1 MSSEHG
7 VKAIYYAL
15 FANLGIAVAKGIA
28 TFFTMSGSMLAETIH
43 SLADC
48 INQLLLLFGLKSSKR
63 APDSAHPLGYGKDIY
78 FWSFVVALMLFS
90 IGGLFSIYEG
100 IHKINSH
107 EPIQKVWIA
116 LTVLGVSIV
125 LEVLSLIGAI
135 KEINKLKKDKPF
147 FTWLNQTRNS
157 ELIVVLGEDTAA
169 VFGLVI
175 AFIFVSL
182 SDYLNMPV
190 LDAIGSIAIGV
201 ILLCI
206 SFFLIFRMKALLI
219 GKSANPEVQDQI
231 EKTISEGA
239 GVEKVLNILT
249 IQNGPYVMLAAKI
262 KMDRNINIEEAC
274 KKINTIEIDLKNR
287 FPSLEWSFIE
297 PDIK

>member
-15 FANLGIAVAKGIA
+15 LANFGIAIAKGIA

-63 APDSAHPLGYGKDIY
+63 APDSSHPLGYGKDIY

-100 IHKINSH
+100 IHKLHSD

-125 LEVLSLIGAI
+125 LELLSLLGAI
-135 KEINKLKKDKPF
+135 KEIKMLKKDKPF
-147 FTWLNQTRNS
+147 FTWFKQTRNS

-169 VFGLVI
+169 VLGLVI
-175 AFIFVSL
+175 AFIFVYL
-182 SDYLNMPV
+182 SNALNMPV
-190 LDAIGSIAIGV
+190 LDAVGSIAIGV

-219 GKSANPEVQDQI
+219 GKSANPEIQAQI
-231 EKTISEGA
+231 EKAIAKGS

-262 KMDRNINIEEAC
+262 KMDKNINIEEAC
-274 KKINTIEIDLKNR
+274 KKINKIEKNLKNR
-287 FPSLEWSFIE
+287 FPTLEWSFIE